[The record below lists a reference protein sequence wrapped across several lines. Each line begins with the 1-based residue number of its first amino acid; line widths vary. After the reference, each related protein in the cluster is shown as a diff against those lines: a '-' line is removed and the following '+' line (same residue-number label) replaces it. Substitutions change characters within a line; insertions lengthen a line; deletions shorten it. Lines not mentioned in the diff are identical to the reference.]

1 MLKSTPFF
9 AAFGPL
15 LFGRAPR
22 CRLQELLGQWAH
34 MPSINQYME
43 AFGQLVPQTLLTCS
57 KDGLNSRQ
65 RIFSPLVT
73 FWAFLAQV
81 LERGSSCRDALQRI
95 SAWCQVQF
103 PGQVTPA
110 AGTGGY
116 CQARGRLD
124 LRVLQQIGSG
134 VAEQLERQVPNAQLW
149 LGRRVKIVD
158 GTTLSMPDTAA
169 NQSQWPQSSSQKP
182 GCGFPLLKVVGLFCL
197 HSGALLQ
204 VAHDNIHHHELILAR
219 RLWRWLQA
227 GDILLADRGFG
238 TFLDISQLLDRGVDS
253 LMRLHQ
259 GRGKPDFRRGR
270 RLGKNDRLV
279 LWRKPPHRLSRWS
292 KEDHDRLPPTLSLRL
307 VRFEITVPGFRT
319 KEVILT
325 TTLLDPK
332 LYPADELAKLYFRR
346 WNVELH
352 FRQIKTMLGMDVLR
366 CLTPKMV
373 LKELAMHR
381 IAYNLIRA
389 LMQRSAI
396 SYDVDLERLSF
407 KASLDSLHHFADAIY
422 ATHRKPRKQAQLFDA
437 LLRTIAS
444 DLVPLRPERS
454 EPRARK
460 RRPKNYQ
467 LLTKPRH
474 QMRVAPHRNN
484 PKN

>member
-43 AFGQLVPQTLLTCS
+43 AFGQLVPQTLLTRS
-57 KDGLNSRQ
+57 KLGLNSRQ

-95 SAWCQVQF
+95 SAWWQVQF
-103 PGQVTPA
+103 PDQNSPSVDTSA
-110 AGTGGY
+110 Y

-124 LRVLQQIGSG
+124 FGVLQQIGSD
-134 VAEQLERQVPNAQLW
+134 VAQQLERQVTNAQLW

-158 GTTLSMPDTAA
+158 GTTLSMPDSAA

-204 VAHDNIHHHELILAR
+204 VAHDNIHHHELLLAR
-219 RLWRWLQA
+219 RLWHWLQA

-279 LWRKPPHRLSRWS
+279 LWRKPPQRLSRCS

-307 VRFEITVPGFRT
+307 VRFEITIPGFRT
-319 KEVILT
+319 RQVILS

-332 LYPADELAKLYFRR
+332 LYPADDCEAPPTWRTRKLK
-346 WNVELH
+346 V
-352 FRQIKTMLGMDVLR
+352 K
-366 CLTPKMV
+366 
-373 LKELAMHR
+373 
-381 IAYNLIRA
+381 
-389 LMQRSAI
+389 
-396 SYDVDLERLSF
+396 
-407 KASLDSLHHFADAIY
+407 
-422 ATHRKPRKQAQLFDA
+422 
-437 LLRTIAS
+437 
-444 DLVPLRPERS
+444 
-454 EPRARK
+454 
-460 RRPKNYQ
+460 
-467 LLTKPRH
+467 
-474 QMRVAPHRNN
+474 
-484 PKN
+484 

>member
-1 MLKSTPFF
+1 M
-9 AAFGPL
+9 
-15 LFGRAPR
+15 
-22 CRLQELLGQWAH
+22 
-34 MPSINQYME
+34 
-43 AFGQLVPQTLLTCS
+43 
-57 KDGLNSRQ
+57 
-65 RIFSPLVT
+65 
-73 FWAFLAQV
+73 
-81 LERGSSCRDALQRI
+81 
-95 SAWCQVQF
+95 SAWWQVQF
-103 PGQVTPA
+103 PGQGSPSADTSA
-110 AGTGGY
+110 Y

-124 LRVLQQIGSG
+124 ETVLQQIGSD
-134 VAEQLERQVPNAQLW
+134 VAEQLQRQVTNRQLW

-158 GTTLSMPDTAA
+158 GTGLSMPDTAA
-169 NQSQWPQSSSQKP
+169 NQRQWPQSSGQQP

-204 VAHDNIHHHELILAR
+204 LVHDDIHHHEIMLAR
-219 RLWRWLQA
+219 RLWPWLEA
-227 GDILLADRGFG
+227 GEILLADRGFCS
-238 TFLDISQLLDRGVDS
+238 FLDIAQLLGRGVDC

-279 LWRKPPHRLSRWS
+279 VWRKPPQRLPHWS
-292 KEDHDRLPPTLSLRL
+292 KEDYDRLPATLPLRL
-307 VRFEITVPGFRT
+307 VRFEITVPGFRSQQ
-319 KEVILT
+319 VVLT

-332 LYPADELAKLYFRR
+332 LYPTHELEKLYFRR

-366 CLTPKMV
+366 CLTPSMV

-389 LMQRSAI
+389 VMQRAALT
-396 SYDVDLERLSF
+396 YDVDLERISF
-407 KASLDSLHHFADAIY
+407 KGSLDSLHHFADAIY
-422 ATHRKPRKQAQLFDA
+422 ATHRKPRKQALLFDA

-444 DLVPLRPERS
+444 DLVPLRPNRC

-467 LLTKPRH
+467 FLTKPRH
-474 QMRVAPHRNN
+474 QMRTAPHRNR
-484 PKN
+484 PKNHS